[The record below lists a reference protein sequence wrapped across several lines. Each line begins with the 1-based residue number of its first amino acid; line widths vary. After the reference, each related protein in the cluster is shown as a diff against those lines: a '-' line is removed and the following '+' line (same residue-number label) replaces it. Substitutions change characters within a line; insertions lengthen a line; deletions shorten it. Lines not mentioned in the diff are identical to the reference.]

1 MAMVLLRIAVRFDE
15 SGTPIKTV
23 DLPIRTSIF
32 HAETATV
39 VIHDQ
44 GLKGMQHFHHLW

>member
-23 DLPIRTSIF
+23 DLPIRTLIF

-39 VIHDQ
+39 VIHD
-44 GLKGMQHFHHLW
+44 